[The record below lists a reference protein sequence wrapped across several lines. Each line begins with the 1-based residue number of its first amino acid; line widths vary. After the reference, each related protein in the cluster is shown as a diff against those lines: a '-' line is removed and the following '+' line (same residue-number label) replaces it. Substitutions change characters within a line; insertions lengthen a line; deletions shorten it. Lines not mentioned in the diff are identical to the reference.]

1 MSFVE
6 DWEATIPGGMK
17 GWNSFE
23 QEFVVQAAAEA
34 DVSFDRVGLLT
45 FQIDLVPIGSKD
57 RDDRDNTDFELDTFP
72 LILRKFRSAT
82 EVCNFCQSFSS
93 AHKKCK
99 IIFDTTAH
107 RHRTTRSD
115 VSLQQICSIGALESR
130 LHELIVKY
138 QGLPLFFK
146 DRPKIQDHWLET
158 AQENLMDHE
167 IIWTQKIFLE
177 HVTKYLSGLLD
188 EASSAMGLF
197 FVELGLPQ
205 KLLEMRVNGRQ
216 TIAEINRATD
226 KLIALPSKA
235 EFKDKLMKKFFHK
248 YEKRLALL
256 GFNSPAGA
264 VSLILNGEAVD
275 YETEPEYIKWIQ
287 AIMRAWDL

>member
-1 MSFVE
+1 MKQAR
-6 DWEATIPGGMK
+6 DWEATKPGGMK
-17 GWNSFE
+17 GWNTFE

-34 DVSFDRVGLLT
+34 DVSFNRVGLLP
-45 FQIDLVPIGSKD
+45 FPIESVPTGFNY
-57 RDDRDNTDFELDTFP
+57 RDDRDTTELELDVFR

-93 AHKKCK
+93 ARKKCK
-99 IIFDTTAH
+99 IIFDTAAH
-107 RHRTTRSD
+107 PHKKTLSD

-130 LHELIVKY
+130 LHELTVKY
-138 QGLPLFFK
+138 QGLPHFYK
-146 DRPKIQDHWLET
+146 DRPKIQDHWLEVE
-158 AQENLMDHE
+158 QKNLMDHE
-167 IIWTQKIFLE
+167 IIWTQEILLE

-216 TIAEINRATD
+216 TIAEINRATE

-235 EFKDKLMKKFFHK
+235 EFKEKLMKKFFHK

-264 VSLILNGEAVD
+264 VSIILNGEAVN
-275 YETEPEYIKWIQ
+275 YEIEPEYTKWIQ